1 MLAHFRDK
9 IRKSLSDVIVEMMK
23 NDSFHDGFLKL
34 VKETELED
42 TFLCFLSG
50 HYGRGAPLADSP
62 RLKCSMEKRQEIFQN
77 FLNKKLLITDND
89 MLSMQENEDESED
102 AESNFGESQP
112 LHKDNEHLNDALHAL
127 DASDALDAKWMDKIG
142 YLPDQ

>member
-1 MLAHFRDK
+1 
-9 IRKSLSDVIVEMMK
+9 
-23 NDSFHDGFLKL
+23 
-34 VKETELED
+34 
-42 TFLCFLSG
+42 
-50 HYGRGAPLADSP
+50 
-62 RLKCSMEKRQEIFQN
+62 MEKRQEIFQN

-89 MLSMQENEDESED
+89 MLSMQENEDESEDAESNFGESKPLHKDNEDSKDALHALDASHILSMQQENEDESED